1 MPRHDRQSLR
11 LRGFDYSRSGY
22 YFVTICVNHRRRLL
36 GSQRG
41 ATIALRPAGEM
52 VERVWYDLARRSVGV
67 EIDEFVVMPDHVHG
81 LLELIPAYLSR
92 SGSPSGRAPAPAPGI
107 PISPARIPAESGPP
121 WGRAPAPAPGTPI
134 PAQTTIGPAGRPV
147 PVGPDMDGW
156 SVPQGWARGPT
167 PASASDG
174 FPGIVRSLS
183 DAVHRFKS
191 FTTAEYRRG
200 MRESG
205 WPRVAR
211 RLWQRNYWDN
221 IVWDPGSIDRV
232 RWYIRNN
239 PAVSYRASIL
249 QE

>member
-1 MPRHDRQSLR
+1 MPLHNRQSLR
-11 LRGFDYSRSGY
+11 LRGFDYSRPGY

-36 GSQRG
+36 GRQRG
-41 ATIALRPAGEM
+41 ATIALSPAGEM
-52 VERVWYDLARRSVGV
+52 VERVWYDLARRYVGV
-67 EIDEFVVMPDHVHG
+67 EVDEFVVMPDHVHG
-81 LLELIPAYLSR
+81 LLKLIPADLWR
-92 SGSPSGRAPAPAPGI
+92 SGSPSGRAPAPAPG
-107 PISPARIPAESGPP
+107 A
-121 WGRAPAPAPGTPI
+121 PI
-134 PAQTTIGPAGRPV
+134 PATIQIGPAGRPV

-167 PASASDG
+167 PASASGADATTMTGAAAG

-221 IVWDPGSIDRV
+221 IVWDPGSIDRI

>member
-1 MPRHDRQSLR
+1 MPPHDRQSLR
-11 LRGFDYSRSGY
+11 LRGFDYSSPGY

-36 GSQRG
+36 GMQSG
-41 ATIALRPAGEM
+41 ETIALSPAGEM
-52 VERVWYDLARRSVGV
+52 VERVWYDLARRYVGV
-67 EIDEFVVMPDHVHG
+67 QVDEFVVMPDHVHG
-81 LLELIPAYLSR
+81 LLKLVPPDLGGI
-92 SGSPSGRAPAPAPGI
+92 GSSSGRAPAPAPGI
-107 PISPARIPAESGPP
+107 QIPA
-121 WGRAPAPAPGTPI
+121 
-134 PAQTTIGPAGRPV
+134 TTKFGPADRPV
-147 PVGPDMDGW
+147 PVGRDTFGW

-167 PASASDG
+167 PASTSAACATTMAGAVAG

-200 MRESG
+200 MRASG

-221 IVWDPGSIDRV
+221 IVWDPGSIDRI

-239 PAVSYRASIL
+239 PAASYRASIL